1 MPDLTKPPWYEIVA
15 WLRADGFHI
24 LLVLV
29 VAFLAQRLGRV
40 AFHGIVKALL
50 DREAAEGTAQ
60 ELSAIEVHK
69 RIDTLD
75 ELGSNV
81 IRFLVFVIAALMI
94 LRELGLD
101 IGPAIAGL
109 GVVGIAVGFGAQS
122 LVRDYLNGA
131 LILVENQYS
140 KGDVVSIA
148 GVTGTVEDFSLRR
161 TTLRDLDGIV
171 HTVPNGEIKVASNR
185 TRTWARINQNVMV
198 AFGTDIDKAIEVV
211 DGVGREMTNDPVW
224 KRRILEPPRV
234 ERVESID
241 EMGIT
246 SPLGINGSRA
256 IPGKLGPNCFIPPAD
271 AIEGVVSGRYDHAP
285 VVGSP
290 AATGP
295 NHVPAAGKPGLCD
308 GTGSLFARVS
318 ALAGIHASWLWCRL
332 HHCRNRRDTCRLSA
346 NAHSGASVVARER
359 LDAPVRS
366 DSMNPPDFARAW
378 SSFHSRDP
386 LSGICSR

>member
-1 MPDLTKPPWYEIVA
+1 MPDLTKPPWNEIVA
-15 WLRADGFHI
+15 WFRTDGFHI

-40 AFHGIVKALL
+40 AFHGIIKALL

-122 LVRDYLNGA
+122 LVKDYLNGA

-148 GVTGTVEDFSLRR
+148 GVSGAVEDFSLRR
-161 TTLRDLDGIV
+161 TTLRDLDGVV
-171 HTVPNGEIKVASNR
+171 HTVPNGEVHVASNR
-185 TRTWARINQNVMV
+185 TRTWSRINQNVTV

-211 DGVGREMTNDPVW
+211 EELGKAMAADPIW

-241 EMGIT
+241 ERGVTLKILGTVRASEQWAAGGEFRKLLLEAFARNGIHL
-246 SPLGINGSRA
+246 PR
-256 IPGKLGPNCFIPPAD
+256 PPQALV
-271 AIEGVVSGRYDHAP
+271 AQSEATEGVQ
-285 VVGSP
+285 
-290 AATGP
+290 TGP
-295 NHVPAAGKPGLCD
+295 APTQADLTDEYRRRTADPAPHQPEHG
-308 GTGSLFARVS
+308 R
-318 ALAGIHASWLWCRL
+318 
-332 HHCRNRRDTCRLSA
+332 
-346 NAHSGASVVARER
+346 
-359 LDAPVRS
+359 
-366 DSMNPPDFARAW
+366 
-378 SSFHSRDP
+378 
-386 LSGICSR
+386 

>member
-1 MPDLTKPPWYEIVA
+1 MPDLTKPPWNEIVS
-15 WLRADGFHI
+15 WLRTDGFHI
-24 LLVLV
+24 LLVLI

-69 RIDTLD
+69 RIGTLD

-161 TTLRDLDGIV
+161 TTLRDLDGVV
-171 HTVPNGEIKVASNR
+171 HTVPNGEVKVASNR
-185 TRTWARINQNVMV
+185 TRTWARINQTGSAAKWQTIRSGSGGSLNRRGSSGSSRSTRWGSPSRSSAPSGPRSNGPPPANSASGCSLRLPPTGSRSPDLIASCSPVRAGRRSFRRMARRTKIYPV
-198 AFGTDIDKAIEVV
+198 ATTASSGESPRQLGPTSADRLRYEV
-211 DGVGREMTNDPVW
+211 
-224 KRRILEPPRV
+224 RV
-234 ERVESID
+234 E
-241 EMGIT
+241 
-246 SPLGINGSRA
+246 LA
-256 IPGKLGPNCFIPPAD
+256 
-271 AIEGVVSGRYDHAP
+271 AP
-285 VVGSP
+285 D
-290 AATGP
+290 T
-295 NHVPAAGKPGLCD
+295 
-308 GTGSLFARVS
+308 T
-318 ALAGIHASWLWCRL
+318 
-332 HHCRNRRDTCRLSA
+332 RRMQA
-346 NAHSGASVVARER
+346 
-359 LDAPVRS
+359 
-366 DSMNPPDFARAW
+366 
-378 SSFHSRDP
+378 
-386 LSGICSR
+386 